1 LNTGLPA
8 AKGAKITRRTRKKSE
23 ENEAKKFLH
32 TQMIQPISLLIC
44 ALGGEGGGVLTE
56 WIIATAHH
64 AGYAAQSTSIPGVAQ
79 RTGATTYYIEVFPTP
94 INQLGGKRPVFSLN
108 PVPGALD
115 ALVSSELLETTRQI
129 GNGMATAERTRVITS
144 AARTFTTME
153 RMQLGDGRLDSERL
167 LDVVQAHS
175 RAHNVFDMSQVAR
188 EAGTIVSAVMLGAV
202 AGSGLFPFKRSD
214 YEAVVSEGGG
224 TSAASLRGFAK
235 AFDIVSAPPATD
247 NATTAHAASISTTLP
262 TAATQNAMSEISHL
276 SKAQLAIVA
285 QALPKDELLPQ
296 YSKGLRP
303 DLASQFP
310 APVHE
315 MLALGHARMLEYQGA
330 AYAQL
335 YVDRLHQ
342 VLQAEQSADPKN
354 TNQFATTREMAR
366 WLALWMA
373 FDDIVRVA
381 DLKSRASRWQRV
393 VGEVKAKDDDL
404 LKVYDHFKPG
414 VPEFAA
420 LLPASLAHKLTAWDR
435 RRTLNGKTPW
445 ALPLKV
451 GTHSIIGMLSL
462 RGLASLKWLRVRG
475 SRYATEQ
482 SMIEQWLQGVV
493 QGTQKHWQLGHEIA
507 LCGRLIKGYGSTNE
521 RGKEN
526 LLHVLNHLAQ
536 DTDAQQAANAVKAAR
551 NAALA
556 DDAGKALDSALVQH
570 GAPARPVKEH
580 PIRFVRKP
588 SRATTPASV
597 HLPK

>member
-1 LNTGLPA
+1 MN
-8 AKGAKITRRTRKKSE
+8 
-23 ENEAKKFLH
+23 
-32 TQMIQPISLLIC
+32 QQPISLLVC

-56 WIIATAHH
+56 WIIAAARH

-94 INQLGGKRPVFSLN
+94 IAQLGGKRPVFSLN

-144 AARTFTTME
+144 TTRTFTTME
-153 RMQLGDGRLDSERL
+153 RMQMGDGRIDSDRL
-167 LDVVQAHS
+167 MDIVKAHS
-175 RAHNVFDMSQVAR
+175 REHHFFDMGAMAR
-188 EAGTIVSAVMLGAV
+188 EMGTIVSAVMLGAV
-202 AGSGLFPFKRSD
+202 AGSGLFPFKREN
-214 YEAVVSEGGG
+214 YEAVVSEGSS

-235 AFDIVSAPPATD
+235 AFDLVS
-247 NATTAHAASISTTLP
+247 I
-262 TAATQNAMSEISHL
+262 TQLL
-276 SKAQLAIVA
+276 S
-285 QALPKDELLPQ
+285 KDELLPR
-296 YSKGLRP
+296 YSKGLQP
-303 DLASQFP
+303 DLASKFP

-315 MLALGHARMLEYQGA
+315 ILSLGHARMLEYQGA

-335 YVDRLHQ
+335 YVDRLQQ
-342 VLQAEQSADPKN
+342 VLQAEQAADPAASN
-354 TNQFATTREMAR
+354 HYATTTEMAR

-420 LLPASLAHKLTAWDR
+420 LLPTTLATKLIAWDR
-435 RRTLNGKTPW
+435 RRVLKGKTPW

-462 RGLASLKWLRVRG
+462 RTLASFKWLRVRG

-482 SMIEQWLQGVV
+482 SMITQWLQGVV
-493 QGTQKHWQLGHEIA
+493 QGTQRHWQLGHEIA
-507 LCGRLIKGYGSTNE
+507 MCGRLIKGYGSTNE
-521 RGKEN
+521 RGKDN
-526 LLHVLNHLAQ
+526 LLHVLQHLAQ
-536 DTDAQQAANAVKAAR
+536 GEDPQQAASAVKAAR
-551 NAALA
+551 SAALA
-556 DDAGKALDSALVQH
+556 DDAGKALDLALVQH
-570 GAPARPVKEH
+570 GAPARPVKEQ
-580 PIRFVRKP
+580 PIRFHRKP
-588 SRATTPASV
+588 AQGASSTAS
-597 HLPK
+597 PSP

>member
-1 LNTGLPA
+1 MN
-8 AKGAKITRRTRKKSE
+8 
-23 ENEAKKFLH
+23 
-32 TQMIQPISLLIC
+32 QQPISLLIC

-94 INQLGGKRPVFSLN
+94 IAQLGGKRPVFSLN

-144 AARTFTTME
+144 TTRAFTTME
-153 RMQLGDGRLDSERL
+153 RMQMGDGRIDSERL
-167 LDVVQAHS
+167 IGIVKTHS
-175 RAHNVFDMSQVAR
+175 REHHFFDMGAAAR

-202 AGSGLFPFKRSD
+202 AGSGLFPFKRAD

-235 AFDIVSAPPATD
+235 AFDVVSAPPATSPT
-247 NATTAHAASISTTLP
+247 ATSSATPVGTASPTAMAASAIGEP
-262 TAATQNAMSEISHL
+262 INV
-276 SKAQLAIVA
+276 SKAQLAMVA
-285 QALPKDELLPQ
+285 KALPKDELLPQ
-296 YSKGLRP
+296 YFKGLQP
-303 DLASQFP
+303 NLVSIFP
-310 APVHE
+310 ATVHD

-335 YVDRLHQ
+335 YVDRLKQ
-342 VLQAEQSADPKN
+342 VLQAEQAADPAAAH
-354 TNQFATTREMAR
+354 QFATTKEMAR

-420 LLPASLAHKLTAWDR
+420 LLPVSLATRLSAWDR
-435 RRTLNGKTPW
+435 RRTLKGKTPW

-462 RGLASLKWLRVRG
+462 RTLASFKWLRVRG

-482 SMIEQWLQGVV
+482 GMIAQWLQGVV
-493 QGTQKHWQLGHEIA
+493 QGTQRDWQLGHEIA

-521 RGKEN
+521 RGKDN
-526 LLHVLNHLAQ
+526 LLHVLQHLARGE
-536 DTDAQQAANAVKAAR
+536 DPLQAATAVQAAR
-551 NAALA
+551 SAALA

-570 GAPARPVKEH
+570 GAPARPVKEQ
-580 PIRFVRKP
+580 PIRFVRNPAQRNAAAVAP
-588 SRATTPASV
+588 S
-597 HLPK
+597 K

>member
-1 LNTGLPA
+1 MT
-8 AKGAKITRRTRKKSE
+8 
-23 ENEAKKFLH
+23 
-32 TQMIQPISLLIC
+32 QPISLLIC

-56 WIIATAHH
+56 WIIATAQH

-79 RTGATTYYIEVFPTP
+79 RTGATTYYVEVFPTP
-94 INQLGGKRPVFSLN
+94 IAQLGGKRPVFSLN

-129 GNGMATAERTRVITS
+129 GNGMATTERTRVITS
-144 AARTFTTME
+144 SARTFTTME
-153 RMQLGDGRLDSERL
+153 RMQLADGRIDSARL
-167 LDVVQAHS
+167 LGVVQAHS
-175 RAHNVFDMSQVAR
+175 RAHDVFDMGQVAR

-202 AGSGLFPFKRSD
+202 AGSGLFPFKRAD
-214 YEAVVSEGGG
+214 YETVVSEGGG

-235 AFDIVSAPPATD
+235 AFELVNTASVNADSPGIEASGMQSGQQAANQGAVPA
-247 NATTAHAASISTTLP
+247 A
-262 TAATQNAMSEISHL
+262 QNAVPSASA
-276 SKAQLAIVA
+276 AQLAMVT
-285 QALPKDELLPQ
+285 QALQNTGLLTPV
-296 YSKGLRP
+296 SKGLRP
-303 DLASQFP
+303 DLAHTFP
-310 APVHE
+310 PPVHE

-335 YVDRLHQ
+335 YVDRLSQ
-342 VLQAEQSADPKN
+342 VLQAEQTADPAA
-354 TNQFATTREMAR
+354 THHYDTTREMAR

-435 RRTLNGKTPW
+435 RRTLKGKTPW

-462 RGLASLKWLRVRG
+462 RTLASLKWLRVRG

-482 SMIEQWLQGVV
+482 GMIEQWLQGVV
-493 QGTQKHWQLGHEIA
+493 QATQRHWRLGHEIA

-521 RGKEN
+521 RGKDN
-526 LLHVLNHLAQ
+526 LLHVLQHLAQ
-536 DTDAQQAANAVKAAR
+536 GEDAQQAAIAVQAAR
-551 NAALA
+551 TAALA

-570 GAPARPVKEH
+570 GAPARPVKEQ
-580 PIRFVRKP
+580 PIRFVRN
-588 SRATTPASV
+588 PAQRKV
-597 HLPK
+597 

>member
-1 LNTGLPA
+1 MT
-8 AKGAKITRRTRKKSE
+8 
-23 ENEAKKFLH
+23 
-32 TQMIQPISLLIC
+32 QPISLLIC

-94 INQLGGKRPVFSLN
+94 IAQLGGKRPVFSLN

-129 GNGMATAERTRVITS
+129 GNGMATAERTRVMTS
-144 AARTFTTME
+144 STRTFTTME
-153 RMQLGDGRLDSERL
+153 RMQMGDGRIDSERL

-175 RAHNVFDMSQVAR
+175 RAHNVFDMGQVAR

-214 YEAVVSEGGG
+214 YEAVVSEGSG
-224 TSAASLRGFAK
+224 TAAASLRGFAK
-235 AFDIVSAPPATD
+235 AFELVSAVPATGGAAD
-247 NATTAHAASISTTLP
+247 TRVTTHNATSVGTMPATTTAKSAIGETT
-262 TAATQNAMSEISHL
+262 NV
-276 SKAQLAIVA
+276 SKAQLAMVT

-296 YSKGLRP
+296 YSKGLQP
-303 DLASQFP
+303 DLALKFP
-310 APVHE
+310 SPVHD

-335 YVDRLHQ
+335 YVDRLHK
-342 VLQAEQSADPKN
+342 VLQAEQAADAEKAN
-354 TNQFATTREMAR
+354 NFATTREMAR

-393 VGEVKAKDDDL
+393 VGEVKAGGDDL

-435 RRTLNGKTPW
+435 RRVLKGKTPW

-462 RGLASLKWLRVRG
+462 RFLASLKWLRVRG

-482 SMIEQWLQGVV
+482 STIAQWLQGVV
-493 QGTQKHWQLGHEIA
+493 QGTQRHWQLGHEIA

-521 RGKEN
+521 RGKGN
-526 LLHVLNHLAQ
+526 LLHVLEHLTRGA
-536 DTDAQQAANAVKAAR
+536 DAQQAASAVKAAR
-551 NAALA
+551 SAALA
-556 DDAGKALDSALVQH
+556 DDAGKALDATLQQH

-588 SRATTPASV
+588 SKLS
-597 HLPK
+597 

>member
-1 LNTGLPA
+1 MTDM
-8 AKGAKITRRTRKKSE
+8 T
-23 ENEAKKFLH
+23 
-32 TQMIQPISLLIC
+32 QPISLLIC

-79 RTGATTYYIEVFPTP
+79 RTGATTYYIEVFPKP
-94 INQLGGKRPVFSLN
+94 IVQLSGKRPVFSLN

-129 GNGMATAERTRVITS
+129 GNGMATAERTRVMTS
-144 AARTFTTME
+144 STRTFTTME
-153 RMQLGDGRLDSERL
+153 RMQMGDGRIDSERL

-175 RAHNVFDMSQVAR
+175 LAHNVFDMGQVAR

-214 YEAVVSEGGG
+214 YEAVVSEGSG
-224 TSAASLRGFAK
+224 TAAASLRGFAK
-235 AFDIVSAPPATD
+235 AFELVSAVPATGGAAD
-247 NATTAHAASISTTLP
+247 TRVTTHNATSVGTMPATTTAKSAIGETT
-262 TAATQNAMSEISHL
+262 NV
-276 SKAQLAIVA
+276 SKAQLAMVT

-296 YSKGLRP
+296 YSKGLQP
-303 DLASQFP
+303 DLALKFP
-310 APVHE
+310 SPVHD

-335 YVDRLHQ
+335 YVDRLHK
-342 VLQAEQSADPKN
+342 VLQAEQAADAEKAN
-354 TNQFATTREMAR
+354 NFATTREMAR

-393 VGEVKAKDDDL
+393 VGEVKAGGDDL

-435 RRTLNGKTPW
+435 RRVLKGKTPW

-462 RGLASLKWLRVRG
+462 RALASLKWLRVRG

-493 QGTQKHWQLGHEIA
+493 HGTQRHWQLGHEIA

-526 LLHVLNHLAQ
+526 LLHVLQHLAQ
-536 DTDAQQAANAVKAAR
+536 GKDAAQAANAVKAAR
-551 NAALA
+551 TAALA

-570 GAPARPVKEH
+570 GAPTRPVKAQ

-588 SRATTPASV
+588 SKLS
-597 HLPK
+597 